1 MYKSDNDKMIRTLAF
16 EKVVLEVLK
25 KYNPNL
31 KENYYDY
38 DNIYRNYIKENN
50 VKKCVHLYDG
60 FIENELDLN
69 EFGCGIVK
77 ANEIIICH
85 INQMQMKLKVA

>member
-1 MYKSDNDKMIRTLAF
+1 MYKSDNDNMIRALTF
-16 EKVVLEVLK
+16 EMVILKVLK
-25 KYNPNL
+25 LYNPNL

-38 DNIYRNYIKENN
+38 NKKYQNNLKESI
-50 VKKCVHLYDG
+50 CQYDG

-69 EFGCGIVK
+69 KFGCGIVK

-85 INQMQMKLKVA
+85 INQMKMKLKLA